1 MLIFDYAVSSIIVLN
16 CHFYALGSERR
27 ERESECAE
35 ASGVGV
41 RKWGGVTHKSCFGA
55 IFVPNFTTAAIDV
68 TLAYA
73 SNATWV

>member
-1 MLIFDYAVSSIIVLN
+1 M
-16 CHFYALGSERR
+16 GSERR

-55 IFVPNFTTAAIDV
+55 IFVPNFTTASMYRGGLYGA
-68 TLAYA
+68 L
-73 SNATWV
+73 WVP

>member
-1 MLIFDYAVSSIIVLN
+1 M
-16 CHFYALGSERR
+16 GSERR

-55 IFVPNFTTAAIDV
+55 IFVPNFTTAIAV

-73 SNATWV
+73 DIQCPQGHTIML